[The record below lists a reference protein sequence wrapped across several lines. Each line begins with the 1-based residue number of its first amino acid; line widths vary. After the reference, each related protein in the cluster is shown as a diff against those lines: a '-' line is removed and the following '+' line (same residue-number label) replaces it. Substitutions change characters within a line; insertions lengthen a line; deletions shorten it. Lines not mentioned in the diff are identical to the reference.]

1 MRLEDL
7 LLLVCDGKG
16 VVVIRVLVEWFI
28 VFVRSLGA
36 PQGNE
41 NRQGQAEDLKREKI
55 TMLWYT
61 K

>member
-1 MRLEDL
+1 MLDYSHVVVQLLLVRLEDL

-36 PQGNE
+36 P
-41 NRQGQAEDLKREKI
+41 
-55 TMLWYT
+55 
-61 K
+61 